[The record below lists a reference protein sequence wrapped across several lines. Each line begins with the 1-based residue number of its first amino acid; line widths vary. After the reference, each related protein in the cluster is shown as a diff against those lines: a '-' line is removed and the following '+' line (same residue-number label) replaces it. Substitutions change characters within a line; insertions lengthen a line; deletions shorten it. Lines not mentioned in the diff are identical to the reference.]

1 VPSERGAAT
10 RANTPADGSTL
21 PWRRRAPGAGGLI
34 LIIMLAAGYFVARGQ
49 EWNADSRIF
58 LTASIVDRGRL
69 DIDPFASG
77 TGDIAAYSGHYY
89 SDKAPGMSL
98 FAIPA
103 YALLK
108 YTVLRGQPYTAI
120 MAVPEDQRVDFVP
133 RYLLALLFSAL
144 PTGIIAALL
153 RAIYLRLG
161 VRRLW
166 ADGLALTYGLG
177 TIALPFARVFFGHQL
192 AAALVFGA
200 FVLLLRVRLG
210 ELPQRWVAAAGALA
224 GCAIITE
231 YPTALLVALLA
242 AYAVVTSGER
252 WRTLLAFALGAAPAL
267 LAAAVYNSLA
277 FGGPLCLGY
286 AHLAA
291 NSAFRAG
298 QAQGF
303 MGITW
308 PHLDAMWQTT
318 FGPYRGMFLLSP
330 VLLLAVPGFV
340 WLRRRA
346 EWRAEWWLWLA
357 AVVGYAL
364 FTFSYF
370 EWDGGFSI
378 GPRHFLPA
386 LPFLML
392 PLAELTRPERR
403 RAWRLALIA
412 LAGVSV
418 MIVGLANATGPLF
431 DPIYRSP
438 LTDWVLPSL
447 VGRAPGAASA
457 GAPSLLRSN
466 LDNNWGML
474 FGLPGIL
481 QCVPL
486 WVAIALAAGW
496 RWWRLRGVATSSG
509 A

>member
-1 VPSERGAAT
+1 MGAALGG
-10 RANTPADGSTL
+10 NTPTSGGTRPSR
-21 PWRRRAPGAGGLI
+21 WRPPGAGGLI
-34 LIIMLAAGYFVARGQ
+34 LIIMLAAGYSVARGPM
-49 EWNADSRIF
+49 WNADSRIF

-77 TGDIAAYSGHYY
+77 TGDLAAYRGHYY

-103 YALLK
+103 YVLLK
-108 YTVLRGQPYTAI
+108 YTVLRGQPYAAI
-120 MAVPEDQRVDFVP
+120 MAVPLDQRVDFVP
-133 RYLLALLFSAL
+133 RFLLALLYSAL
-144 PTGIIAALL
+144 PTAITVALL
-153 RAIYLRLG
+153 RAVYLRLG

-200 FVLLLRVRLG
+200 FVLLWRVRLG
-210 ELPQRWVAAAGALA
+210 ELPLGWVAAAGALA

-231 YPTALLVALLA
+231 YPTALLAALLA
-242 AYAVVTSGER
+242 TYATVTAGDR
-252 WRTLLAFALGAAPAL
+252 RRVLLAFALGAAPAL
-267 LAAAVYNSLA
+267 LVAALYNTLA
-277 FGGPLCLGY
+277 FGGPLSQGY
-286 AHLAA
+286 AHLAV

-308 PHLDAMWQTT
+308 PHPDAIWQTT
-318 FGPYRGMFLLSP
+318 LSPHRGMFVLSP

-346 EWRAEWWLWLA
+346 QWRAEWWLCLG
-357 AVVGYAL
+357 AVILYAL

-370 EWDGGFSI
+370 EWDGGFSA
-378 GPRHFLPA
+378 GSRHFLPA
-386 LPFLML
+386 LPFLMV
-392 PLAELTRPERR
+392 PLAELARPERGR
-403 RAWRLALIA
+403 VWRAALVA
-412 LAGVSV
+412 LAGISV
-418 MIVGLANATGPLF
+418 VIVGLVNATGPLF
-431 DPIYRSP
+431 DPAIPSP
-438 LTDWVLPSL
+438 LTELVLPSL
-447 VGRAPGAASA
+447 VAHPPGAASA
-457 GAPSLLRSN
+457 DAPWWLRSR

-481 QCVPL
+481 QLAPL
-486 WVAIALAAGW
+486 WVAIALLGGW
-496 RWWRLRGVATSSG
+496 RWWRLRRSAT
-509 A
+509 

>member
-1 VPSERGAAT
+1 M
-10 RANTPADGSTL
+10 
-21 PWRRRAPGAGGLI
+21 RRPGAGGLI
-34 LIIMLAAGYFVARGQ
+34 LIVMLAAGYFVARGPM
-49 EWNADSRIF
+49 WNADSRIF

-77 TGDIAAYSGHYY
+77 TGDIAAYHGHFF
-89 SDKAPGMSL
+89 SDKAPGTSL

-103 YALLK
+103 YLVLK
-108 YTVLRGQPYTAI
+108 YTLLGGKPYAAI
-120 MAVPEDQRVDFVP
+120 MAAPPDQRVDFFP

-144 PTGIIAALL
+144 PTGVVAALL
-153 RAIYLRLG
+153 RAVYLRLG

-200 FVLLLRVRLG
+200 FVVLLRVRLG
-210 ELPQRWVAAAGALA
+210 ELAPRYVAAAGALA

-231 YPTALLVALLA
+231 YPAALLVALLV
-242 AYAVVTSGER
+242 AYAANTSADR
-252 WRTLLAFALGAAPAL
+252 RRVLAALALGAAPAL
-267 LAAAVYNSLA
+267 LVGALYNTLA
-277 FGGPLCLGY
+277 FGGPLSQGY

-291 NSAFRAG
+291 TSAFRAG

-303 MGITW
+303 MGITR
-308 PHLDAMWQTT
+308 PHLEAIWQTT

-340 WLRRRA
+340 WLRRRP

-364 FTFSYF
+364 FTVSYF

-378 GPRHFLPA
+378 GSRHFLPA

-403 RAWRLALIA
+403 RAWRVALVA
-412 LAGVSV
+412 LAGASV
-418 MIVGLANATGPLF
+418 VIVGLANAVGPLF
-431 DPIYRSP
+431 DPVYRSP
-438 LTDWVLPSL
+438 LSDLVLPSL
-447 VGRAPGAASA
+447 VGRAPGAPASA
-457 GAPSLLRSN
+457 LSPLRAQ
-466 LDNNWGML
+466 LDNNWGMVL
-474 FGLPGIL
+474 RLPGVVQL
-481 QCVPL
+481 VPL
-486 WVAIALAAGW
+486 WGAIALVAGR
-496 RWWRLRGVATSSG
+496 RWQRLRQTEPSG